1 MTSGGVGIVP
11 ATCTA
16 LRLAVVWSY
25 PGAGRTE
32 MAAKLLLGIALLG
45 VTTIAAA
52 NFGTPPNAG
61 EIMRE
66 QRAIRDQAE
75 SSTGKYSRFKPEAM
89 VRLTKAQERVFRLL
103 DGKQSVDHLN
113 MHQKVELFN
122 ALEEVKA
129 VLNDNEQDRL
139 ICHRERKVGTTIK
152 ETRCATVA
160 QRKDLEEGG
169 KAFLGPRT
177 CSGGSVPGTTCGG
190 IDPDDL

>member
-1 MTSGGVGIVP
+1 
-11 ATCTA
+11 
-16 LRLAVVWSY
+16 
-25 PGAGRTE
+25 
-32 MAAKLLLGIALLG
+32 MAARLLMGTLLLG
-45 VTTIAAA
+45 VTTMAAA

-66 QRAIRDQAE
+66 QRAIREQAE

-89 VRLTKAQERVFRLL
+89 VRLTKAQEKVFRLL
-103 DGKQSVDHLN
+103 DGKQSVEHLD

-139 ICHRERKVGTTIK
+139 ICRREHRVGTTIK

-160 QRKDLEEGG
+160 QRKELEEGS
-169 KAFLGPRT
+169 KAFMGPRI
-177 CSGGSVPGTTCGG
+177 CGEGLVPGTDCGG
-190 IDPDDL
+190 NMREANTNPVYEGRRR

>member
-1 MTSGGVGIVP
+1 M
-11 ATCTA
+11 
-16 LRLAVVWSY
+16 
-25 PGAGRTE
+25 
-32 MAAKLLLGIALLG
+32 
-45 VTTIAAA
+45 AAA

-66 QRAIRDQAE
+66 QRAIREQTE
-75 SSTGKYSRFKPEAM
+75 NSTGRYSRFKPEA
-89 VRLTKAQERVFRLL
+89 VAQLTRAQEKIFRLL
-103 DGKQSVDHLN
+103 DGKQTVEHLN

-139 ICHRERKVGTTIK
+139 ICRREHKVGTTIR

-169 KAFLGPRT
+169 KAFMGPRV
-177 CSGGSVPGTTCGG
+177 CSDSFAPGTDCGG
-190 IDPDDL
+190 NGRELNTNPVFEGRRR